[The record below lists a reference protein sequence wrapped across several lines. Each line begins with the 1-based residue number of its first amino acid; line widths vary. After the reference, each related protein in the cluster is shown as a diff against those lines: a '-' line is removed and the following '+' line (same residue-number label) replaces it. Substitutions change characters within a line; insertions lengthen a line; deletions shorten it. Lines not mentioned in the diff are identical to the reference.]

1 MKTIARWLL
10 VGLGGLVGCTVDT
23 DTAPP
28 GAPAFSGEGYRP
40 IYVSAEQIKQVTT
53 VAPQP
58 LRKPGKIYVKGNY
71 LFINEQG
78 KGIHLIDNANPASP
92 RKLSF
97 INIPGN
103 VDIAVKGNLMYAD
116 NGRDFVVLD
125 ISDPTQVTIQKR
137 IENAFP
143 LQSFPP
149 YINTYFECIDET
161 KGVVI
166 GWEKVKMSR
175 PKCYR

>member
-1 MKTIARWLL
+1 MKTTTALWVISLSLL
-10 VGLGGLVGCTVDT
+10 LGCIKPVD
-23 DTAPP
+23 DEAN
-28 GAPAFSGEGYRP
+28 GAPVFGGEGYRP
-40 IYVSAEQIKQVTT
+40 VYLTADEIRKVSTE
-53 VAPQP
+53 APQA
-58 LRKPGKIYVKGNY
+58 LRKPGKIYVRGSY

-78 KGIHLIDNANPASP
+78 KGIHLVNNADPTSP
-92 RKLSF
+92 RKISF
-97 INIPGN
+97 IKIPGN

-125 ISDPTQVTIQKR
+125 IADPTNVQVVKR

-143 LQSFPP
+143 AQLHPP
-149 YINTYFECIDET
+149 YVNTYFECADES

-166 GWEKVKMSR
+166 GWEKVSMNR